1 MIVLQ
6 LLLVFVLSIV
16 FIIVGYLALQ
26 TYALFIWSGN
36 RKSKMVQ
43 FFGSDLL
50 LYILLA
56 LIIFG
61 SPFLASLLSSLL
73 G

>member
-6 LLLVFVLSIV
+6 LLLVIVLTVV

-26 TYALFIWSGN
+26 TYALFVWSGN
-36 RKSKMVQ
+36 RKSKIVQ
-43 FFGSDLL
+43 VLGSDLL

-56 LIIFG
+56 VIIFG
-61 SPFLASLLSSLL
+61 SPFLASFISSLL